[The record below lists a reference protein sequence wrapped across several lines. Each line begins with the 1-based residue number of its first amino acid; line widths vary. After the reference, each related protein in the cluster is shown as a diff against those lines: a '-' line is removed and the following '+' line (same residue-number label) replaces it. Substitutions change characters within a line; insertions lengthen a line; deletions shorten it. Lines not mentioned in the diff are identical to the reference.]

1 MIVKPFAKEI
11 TMAQFTAASAFDSAL
26 IDLSEGVTNA
36 KKRVSI
42 LRSNKARIQKIL
54 RPIALIVSGAGLKNV
69 NAHVSADAYSDNFQ
83 IGVYLYGL
91 ESFKVPVL
99 ASLVEYL
106 DGLCEDGLTR
116 TREWPES
123 LNRDYHFTLPKGHRV
138 SLCVYVK
145 DDSPTCRKVVIGKEL
160 KEVFKYEIQC
170 D

>member
-1 MIVKPFAKEI
+1 
-11 TMAQFTAASAFDSAL
+11 MAQFTAVSAFDSSLA
-26 IDLSEGVTNA
+26 DLTEGVTNA
-36 KKRVSI
+36 KKRVAT

-54 RPIALIVSGAGLKNV
+54 RPIALIVSGAGLTNV
-69 NAHVSADAYSDNFQ
+69 NAHISADAYSDNFQ
-83 IGVYLYGL
+83 IGIYLYGL

-99 ASLVEYL
+99 ATLVEYL
-106 DGLCEDGLTR
+106 DGLCDEGLVR

>member
-1 MIVKPFAKEI
+1 
-11 TMAQFTAASAFDSAL
+11 MAQFTAVSVFDSAL

-54 RPIALIVSGAGLKNV
+54 RPMTFILSSAGLKDTNV
-69 NAHVSADAYSDNFQ
+69 FVNSDAYSGTFQ
-83 IGVYLYGL
+83 INAYLYGL

-99 ASLVEYL
+99 ATLIEYL
-106 DGLCEDGLTR
+106 DGLCDEGQVR
-116 TREWPES
+116 TRDWPES
-123 LNRDYHFTLPKGHRV
+123 INRDYHFTLPKDHRV

-145 DDSPTCRKVVIGKEL
+145 SDSPTCRKVVIGSEMKET
-160 KEVFKYEIQC
+160 FKYEIQC

>member
-1 MIVKPFAKEI
+1 
-11 TMAQFTAASAFDSAL
+11 MAQFTAVSVFDNAL
-26 IDLSEGVTNA
+26 ADQIESVTNA

-54 RPIALIVSGAGLKNV
+54 RPITFILSSAGLKDVNV
-69 NAHVSADAYSDNFQ
+69 FANSDAHSDSFY

-99 ASLVEYL
+99 ATLVEYI
-106 DGLCEDGLTR
+106 DGLCEEGLTR
-116 TREWPES
+116 TRDWPES
-123 LNRDYHFTLPKGHRV
+123 INRDYHFKLPKGNKV
-138 SLCVYVK
+138 TLGAYVK
-145 DDSPTCRKVVIGKEL
+145 DDSPTCRKVVVGSET